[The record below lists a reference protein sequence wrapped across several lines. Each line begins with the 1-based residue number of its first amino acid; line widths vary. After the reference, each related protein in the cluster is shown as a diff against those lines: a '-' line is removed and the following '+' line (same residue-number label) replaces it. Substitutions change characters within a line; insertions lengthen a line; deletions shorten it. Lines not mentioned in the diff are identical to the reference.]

1 MGQRQR
7 LGSAEPFVSNG
18 SNDITEIS
26 SCRSSGSNDNNSIAV
41 ATVGHDG
48 SCEGETSCNGETTTT
63 VSIPHKKRSRECTR
77 KDLSDER
84 VLFLITHHSNW
95 NPFLLCL
102 LSCVCKKT
110 AAIADRVL
118 WREFCRS
125 RAPKMVSDLLAG
137 AKNGRIDGGWYA
149 LGKLFLY
156 CAGCNQSMT
165 STLFPMRPV
174 AGHFRPRTRFSRTA
188 GRSFLVP
195 HCRTD
200 ALYVSDP
207 CEHANEPEDVGL
219 FRGVFRGFDK
229 SETKRLLT
237 SKRVQLEE
245 EEICAFCKARVW
257 SMGAA
262 QMIPKSASTRLAAFN
277 GNVDYF
283 VCLNGHVNGKCSLLP
298 LSDSDEDQY

>member
-7 LGSAEPFVSNG
+7 LSSAEPFVSNG
-18 SNDITEIS
+18 SNDIS
-26 SCRSSGSNDNNSIAV
+26 SCSGSNNNNSIAV
-41 ATVGHDG
+41 ATVVRDG
-48 SCEGETSCNGETTTT
+48 SCNGETTTV
-63 VSIPHKKRSRECTR
+63 VSIPHKKRSRECTP

-125 RAPKMVSDLLAG
+125 RAPKMVSDLLVG

-149 LGKLFLY
+149 VAKLFLY
-156 CAGCNQSMT
+156 CAGCNQST
-165 STLFPMRPV
+165 TGTHFPMRPV
-174 AGHFRPRTRFSRTA
+174 PGHFRPRTRFSRTA
-188 GRSFLVP
+188 GRSFLIP
-195 HCRTD
+195 HCRRKDT
-200 ALYVSDP
+200 LYVSDP

-237 SKRVQLEE
+237 SKRVQLEKE
-245 EEICAFCKARVW
+245 EMCAFCKARVW

-262 QMIPKSASTRLAAFN
+262 QMIPNSASARLAAFN
-277 GNVDYF
+277 GNVEYF
-283 VCLNGHVNGKCSLLP
+283 VCLNGHVNGTCSLLP
-298 LSDSDEDQY
+298 LSDSDASDEDH